1 MGTAA
6 ATTPVVAES
15 SMLSIAREGFL
26 DGVIGAAAVAIWF
39 LILDTLAGQPF
50 YTPAVLGAGGTVIV
64 LTLRNRP

>member
-26 DGVIGAAAVAIWF
+26 GGVIGAAAVATWF

-50 YTPAVLGAGGTVIV
+50 YTPAVLGAGVFQG
-64 LTLRNRP
+64 